1 MKAKKSFGQ
10 HFLKDE
16 ESVDKIVKKFVESNP
31 TEMAIEVGPGMGVLT
46 RRLLAE
52 YPEMVA
58 VDADRDMAE
67 YLRKNIPELNL
78 VEADFLKE
86 NLRELMNDKP
96 FGIVG
101 NFPYNISSQIVFK
114 MLECKDLV
122 PVMVGMFQK
131 EMAERIVAAPGKKT
145 YGVISVL
152 TQAFYEGHV
161 LFTLKPEAFDPP
173 PKVNSAVIILTRI
186 ETPNFDYDEALF
198 KEIVKTTFQQRRK
211 MIRNTLKPYLG
222 EELMQGP
229 YFERRPETLSV
240 DEFIQLTKIIK
251 DYESRN

>member
-240 DEFIQLTKIIK
+240 D
-251 DYESRN
+251 